1 MLLREV
7 RNGQRCPCE
16 SNFKDSDAAIDE
28 ADRQLYLAAM
38 LSEYGI
44 KLGFSAKTLESPNG
58 IFVAHTLKL
67 IGELVSEVHAELEE
81 HLIAV
86 LSVRL

>member
-1 MLLREV
+1 
-7 RNGQRCPCE
+7 
-16 SNFKDSDAAIDE
+16 
-28 ADRQLYLAAM
+28 M

-67 IGELVSEVHAELEE
+67 IGELVSEAHAELEE